1 MAFETIER
9 TIDTLIVT
17 QLTSKKYKNLTA
29 MLAMSNYSALAKDM
43 IIDKCVYYDYDKS
56 TAYLF
61 LDVINKTKY
70 SNVPYNKLTLRNM
83 LNIFDEYEDIVILKP
98 RKIDMSDADL
108 SLCQPLKE
116 FIRGYE
122 RKVENMYATY
132 NLEGETEYNI
142 LQPPC
147 TN

>member
-9 TIDTLIVT
+9 TINTLIVT

-29 MLAMSNYSALAKDM
+29 MLAMSDYSTLAKGM
-43 IIDKCVYYDYDKS
+43 IVDKCVYYDNDKS

-61 LDVINKTKY
+61 LDVIDKTKY
-70 SNVPYNKLTLRNM
+70 SSESHHKLTLRNM
-83 LNIFDEYEDIVILKP
+83 LNIFDEDEDILILKP

-108 SLCQPLKE
+108 SLCQPLNE

-122 RKVENMYATY
+122 RKIENLYATY
-132 NLEGETEYNI
+132 NWSGETEYNI